1 MKERLVE
8 AYKANYKATVDSKS
22 QGFLKNLE
30 KLEGYVDSCIEE
42 FETKHNKGKFVKV
55 SMQKPKISDLNAQLD
70 KFDSAFTKMCENS
83 REFRGDF

>member
-30 KLEGYVDSCIEE
+30 KLEGYVDSCIAE

-55 SMQKPKISDLNAQLD
+55 SM
-70 KFDSAFTKMCENS
+70 
-83 REFRGDF
+83 